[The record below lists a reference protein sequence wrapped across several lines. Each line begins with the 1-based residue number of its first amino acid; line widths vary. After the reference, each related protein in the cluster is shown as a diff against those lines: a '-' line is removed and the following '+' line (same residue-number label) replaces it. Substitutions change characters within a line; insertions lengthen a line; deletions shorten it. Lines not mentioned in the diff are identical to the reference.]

1 MQCSVSVC
9 KSKELEWERR
19 GDGREKHVRCDK
31 SQECR
36 WCFWALYYFFYL
48 DGWQNA
54 GPLLGASPKMR
65 CVGILNNKQ
74 QQ

>member
-1 MQCSVSVC
+1 MQCSVSV
-9 KSKELEWERR
+9 SVENQNARGR

-36 WCFWALYYFFYL
+36 WCFWGLYFFYL

-54 GPLLGASPKMR
+54 GHLLRASLKMPS
-65 CVGILNNKQ
+65 VWILNNKQ